1 MAGLKACLKFHHRVG
16 AARRRCGLTT
26 RGGPAGRRRPST
38 GSMPPSASTR
48 SGGCWPRWCDTQRL
62 RRAAQPLP
70 PCTELAAHRCRCR
83 TARHMCTTLPAP
95 HGRCCHT
102 ASHVPTSGHCHF
114 QKSAPGALGVAELL
128 RVLGCV
134 VQVAVVGDHRAT
146 ARATDAA
153 VRSSAHRPA
162 LFPRDKSPATLMT
175 FPPPLPSRPNARSH
189 SLSLLTPDTPAHGR
203 PNHIRSWT
211 R

>member
-1 MAGLKACLKFHHRVG
+1 
-16 AARRRCGLTT
+16 
-26 RGGPAGRRRPST
+26 
-38 GSMPPSASTR
+38 MPPSASTR

-62 RRAAQPLP
+62 RRAVQPLP
-70 PCTELAAHRCRCR
+70 PRNLRLTAAAAEPLDTCVLHSLHRTVAAAILPCTCQPVA
-83 TARHMCTTLPAP
+83 TAISKSLPPVHWA
-95 HGRCCHT
+95 
-102 ASHVPTSGHCHF
+102 
-114 QKSAPGALGVAELL
+114 GVAELL